1 MTSRDFPIVL
11 ANTGDAQA
19 IAMMSRD
26 LVEIGLGWEY
36 RRERIVGMIADR
48 DTTAIVARDAARVAG
63 FAIMT
68 FGQERGHLVLLAVRP
83 SHQRCGVAHR
93 MLAWLTETALV
104 AGAASL
110 HVELRV
116 TNLAAL
122 AFYRDEGF
130 AETLRVPG
138 YYRGREAGV
147 RMIRLLRNPQLPLPA
162 WQPPTFDGRTR

>member
-26 LVEIGLGWEY
+26 LVELGLGWEY

-48 DTTAIVARDAARVAG
+48 DTTAIVARDGARIAG

-93 MLAWLTETALV
+93 MLAWLTEN
-104 AGAASL
+104 
-110 HVELRV
+110 R
-116 TNLAAL
+116 
-122 AFYRDEGF
+122 
-130 AETLRVPG
+130 
-138 YYRGREAGV
+138 
-147 RMIRLLRNPQLPLPA
+147 
-162 WQPPTFDGRTR
+162 

>member
-1 MTSRDFPIVL
+1 VPRAWQNPAHDL
-11 ANTGDAQA
+11 AGLPDRARESGDAQA

-48 DTTAIVARDAARVAG
+48 DTTAIVARDGARVAG

-122 AFYRDEGF
+122 AFYR
-130 AETLRVPG
+130 TRVS
-138 YYRGREAGV
+138 RRHCACRATTAGA
-147 RMIRLLRNPQLPLPA
+147 RRA
-162 WQPPTFDGRTR
+162 CA